1 MFQDIYITIVVLL
14 RCVKSQV
21 HHWPNYMFSSNL
33 ELTMVEVIV
42 GNCELTKFRHPC
54 ILYRLAGKSDISK
67 YSLLIG
73 L

>member
-1 MFQDIYITIVVLL
+1 MFQDIYISIVVPPKM
-14 RCVKSQV
+14 CIESSSSMAQ
-21 HHWPNYMFSSNL
+21 YMFSSNL

-54 ILYRLAGKSDISK
+54 ILYRLARKSDISK